1 MNDGMADMALSYF
14 HSMSK
19 AQKRHL
25 MKKII
30 SSLEEDE
37 KVELAKMILSK
48 K

>member
-1 MNDGMADMALSYF
+1 MGEGTEDMAISYF

-19 AQKRHL
+19 GDKKRL
-25 MKKII
+25 MKKIVC
-30 SSLEEDE
+30 SLEEDE

>member
-19 AQKRHL
+19 VQKRQL
-25 MKKII
+25 MRKII
-30 SSLEEDE
+30 CSLEEDE
-37 KVELAKMILSK
+37 KVELAKMILAK